1 MWPIVQANRSSQ
13 GKGNG
18 CKGTVPSA
26 IRSGNP
32 WVRRCSAPL
41 FFGSPTTSCLWN
53 TSQAEN
59 DNKNLKGEERIPL
72 KNWLD
77 IYIYICIYV
86 LGMLHA
92 CRERAP
98 RPRLSW
104 NCCRQTGRD
113 KTNPLS
119 PYEAPKP
126 QGVLRV
132 SSISEH
138 WLNGFLW
145 RMAMD
150 LYVWVMDSSQF
161 WGGLEYF
168 GKHILVHLAT

>member
-13 GKGNG
+13 GKGTAV
-18 CKGTVPSA
+18 KEQSRLRSDLA
-26 IRSGNP
+26 IHECGD
-32 WVRRCSAPL
+32 VRPPF

-59 DNKNLKGEERIPL
+59 GNKNLKGEERIPL
-72 KNWLD
+72 ENWLG
-77 IYIYICIYV
+77 IYIYMS
-86 LGMLHA
+86 LG
-92 CRERAP
+92 
-98 RPRLSW
+98 
-104 NCCRQTGRD
+104 CCTHVEKGRRGPGYLEIVAVRRGGT
-113 KTNPLS
+113 KPTHCH

-132 SSISEH
+132 SSTSEH

-161 WGGLEYF
+161 LCGLKYF